1 MCNDQKKSR
10 TTTEASE
17 EGEKE
22 REKEREQEREKEGES
37 SDSKRTLVGKVV
49 RIDAL
54 SCLVIKEKK
63 LVRVSVF
70 FLIFLIFLSFCD
82 SIVAVCWMTSL
93 HFDLK
98 TID

>member
-70 FLIFLIFLSFCD
+70 F
-82 SIVAVCWMTSL
+82 
-93 HFDLK
+93 
-98 TID
+98 